1 MPLYPYK
8 CEQCGRELEKIQR
21 VGAKP
26 LVCCGVEMQRVICAP
41 AIKFLGSGWYVN
53 DSQQTEVALEQ
64 EDV

>member
-8 CEQCGRELEKIQR
+8 CERCGGMKEEIQP
-21 VGAKP
+21 VGAAP
-26 LVCCGVEMQRVICAP
+26 LVCCGVDMQRVICAP

-53 DSQQTEVALEQ
+53 DSQPTEVALEQ